1 MPQEKRPGKHVF
13 WWTWGRT
20 LSHCGFLVAY
30 LVNGIL
36 LVAAG
41 SLLFTLF
48 SSSVPVPRFVIMA
61 LEANLAAE
69 GLGQKIETIEFDSGG
84 RILLKGIQLF
94 SSSYEEPLAL
104 IDQALVRIDLYS
116 LLFGRIRA
124 SDIQISNGR
133 LRSPSVLSPSGRD
146 GIVPPV
152 YAIANNAQFVGL
164 RFGRLRVP
172 GT

>member
-1 MPQEKRPGKHVF
+1 MPLMPPEKRPGKHVF
-13 WWTWGRT
+13 WWTCGRT

-69 GLGQKIETIEFDSGG
+69 GLGQKIETIEFDFGG
-84 RILLKGIQLF
+84 RTLLKGIQLF

-104 IDQALVRIDLYS
+104 IDQALVRIDVHLPTTDGRELMLSRYTQPDRDQKLLLEHLKLKLPPHPSPKIATAPNPS
-116 LLFGRIRA
+116 L
-124 SDIQISNGR
+124 
-133 LRSPSVLSPSGRD
+133 
-146 GIVPPV
+146 
-152 YAIANNAQFVGL
+152 
-164 RFGRLRVP
+164 
-172 GT
+172 